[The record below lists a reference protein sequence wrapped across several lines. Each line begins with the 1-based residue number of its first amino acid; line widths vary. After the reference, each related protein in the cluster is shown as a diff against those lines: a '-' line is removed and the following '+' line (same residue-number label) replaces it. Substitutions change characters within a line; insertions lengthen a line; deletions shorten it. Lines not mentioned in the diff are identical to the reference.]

1 MPRLLSFGS
10 RHETSS
16 ELCVLNVRT
25 VRVFCELALLARVC
39 GRFSCDPES
48 ACRLSRF
55 LTIAVKMCVDSPSSM
70 KQNGSCNVAI
80 VASTVTCPGQ
90 TKTNGR
96 FRSAPAPTAPWKPRK
111 ELRKDCV
118 PTLQLCLA
126 FGRSSTF
133 A

>member
-16 ELCVLNVRT
+16 ELCVLKVRT

-55 LTIAVKMCVDSPSSM
+55 LTC
-70 KQNGSCNVAI
+70 
-80 VASTVTCPGQ
+80 
-90 TKTNGR
+90 
-96 FRSAPAPTAPWKPRK
+96 TA
-111 ELRKDCV
+111 L
-118 PTLQLCLA
+118 LCL
-126 FGRSSTF
+126 GP
-133 A
+133 